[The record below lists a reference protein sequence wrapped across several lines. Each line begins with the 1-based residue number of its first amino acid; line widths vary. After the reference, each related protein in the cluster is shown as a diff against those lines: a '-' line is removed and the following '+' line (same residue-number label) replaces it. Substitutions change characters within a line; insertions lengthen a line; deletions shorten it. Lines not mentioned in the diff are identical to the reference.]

1 MSLDQI
7 HHPAGGYV
15 TRKSLISKS
24 LTSSSLI
31 SRSWISRSWIS
42 MIGTFVLLALAAAL
56 AFAMIVAGASV
67 ALASHQNPELV
78 AQASPPVV
86 PGPSEEITGSSFS
99 GVITDSRCGARH
111 VRNSDASPAQC
122 ARKCVRNGSKY
133 VLIDGNRRYDLTG
146 DNGIIDKFAG
156 ERVTVTG
163 VLQGGTIAVT
173 SAVQFS
179 AP

>member
-1 MSLDQI
+1 M
-7 HHPAGGYV
+7 

-24 LTSSSLI
+24 LISRLLI
-31 SRSWISRSWIS
+31 SRSLVS
-42 MIGTFVLLALAAAL
+42 MIGSFVLLALAAAL

-99 GVITDSRCGARH
+99 GVISDSRCSARH
-111 VRNSDASPAQC
+111 VRNSDASSAEC
-122 ARKCVRNGSKY
+122 ARRCVRNGSNY
-133 VLIDGNRRYDLTG
+133 VLIDGNQRYVLTG
-146 DNGIIDKFAG
+146 GNGIIDKFAG

-163 VLQGGTIAVT
+163 VLQGSMIAVT
-173 SAVQFS
+173 SAVPFS
-179 AP
+179 GQ